1 MKFLKEIKNLSW
13 IFAILTLTPVFS
25 QPIPVDGIAILIGQ
39 NMILKSDWDIQFQ
52 TAQQQA
58 ASMGFVP
65 TKCAVL
71 EELMLEKLLINQAEI
86 DSVVASSDEVEAT
99 MDRRIEML
107 TQQIGSQRKL
117 EEYYKKSIVEIK
129 EEMRALVRNQLVAQK
144 MQGTITDGLEITPSE
159 VRDYYKRIPKDSL
172 PLIGTELEI
181 AQIVLYP
188 KVRPESAQ
196 ETIDRL
202 NQLRER
208 IAAGSNFSTLAVLY
222 SEDPGSAKNGGEYKG
237 IRRGQFVKEF
247 EAVAFNLKKGQVS
260 EPVKTEF
267 GYHIIQLIEKRGEEL
282 DLKHILIKPKISD
295 DDLNKVRL
303 KMDSIRMLVLSGVK
317 TFEQLAFELSE
328 DESTRFNSGLM
339 MNPNSGDSKWEVNQM
354 DKSLFLGVDGLDAGQ
369 ISEPFLLRS
378 GDGKEGFRMV
388 KVLSKTE
395 PHRANLRDDYTRIQG
410 MAMGEKRQETMS
422 KWIKEK
428 LEGTSVRINVN
439 WVECDFK
446 YDWQKNEKDERR
458 K

>member
-1 MKFLKEIKNLSW
+1 
-13 IFAILTLTPVFS
+13 
-25 QPIPVDGIAILIGQ
+25 
-39 NMILKSDWDIQFQ
+39 
-52 TAQQQA
+52 
-58 ASMGFVP
+58 
-65 TKCAVL
+65 
-71 EELMLEKLLINQAEI
+71 
-86 DSVVASSDEVEAT
+86 
-99 MDRRIEML
+99 
-107 TQQIGSQRKL
+107 
-117 EEYYKKSIVEIK
+117 
-129 EEMRALVRNQLVAQK
+129 
-144 MQGTITDGLEITPSE
+144 
-159 VRDYYKRIPKDSL
+159 
-172 PLIGTELEI
+172 
-181 AQIVLYP
+181 
-188 KVRPESAQ
+188 
-196 ETIDRL
+196 
-202 NQLRER
+202 
-208 IAAGSNFSTLAVLY
+208 
-222 SEDPGSAKNGGEYKG
+222 
-237 IRRGQFVKEF
+237 
-247 EAVAFNLKKGQVS
+247 
-260 EPVKTEF
+260 
-267 GYHIIQLIEKRGEEL
+267 
-282 DLKHILIKPKISD
+282 
-295 DDLNKVRL
+295 
-303 KMDSIRMLVLSGVK
+303 MLVLSGVK